1 VKNQKLMR
9 LDEAEPPCSRSNAM
23 EYNRTTCVPK
33 EGLIPSHFEENLI
46 PYRHASSR
54 LTDTHPKCIISVENP
69 AQAAGRIQFNELRR
83 KRAASRAEVH
93 GGAAFDL

>member
-1 VKNQKLMR
+1 MR
-9 LDEAEPPCSRSNAM
+9 LDEAEPPCCRSNAM
-23 EYNRTTCVPK
+23 EYNRTTRVPK
-33 EGLIPSHFEENLI
+33 EGLIPSHFHFEENLI
-46 PYRHASSR
+46 PYRYASSR

-83 KRAASRAEVH
+83 KRAAPRAEVH